1 MVFELVDL
9 LMVAVILDL
18 LQAANM
24 SNINMLVDV
33 S

>member
-18 LQAANM
+18 QAANM